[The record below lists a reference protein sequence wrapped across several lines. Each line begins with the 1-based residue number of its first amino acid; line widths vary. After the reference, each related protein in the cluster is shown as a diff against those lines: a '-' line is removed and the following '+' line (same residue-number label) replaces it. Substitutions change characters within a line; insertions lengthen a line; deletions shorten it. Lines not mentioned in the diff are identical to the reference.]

1 MNYVEWAEE
10 YRENALRIKQVIKK
24 KQNLLNGKN
33 LSADLH
39 KRLTDEIKAYRRIF
53 YELCEI
59 EKTLRERAGGDRR
72 EA

>member
-59 EKTLRERAGGDRR
+59 EKTLRERAIGDRR

>member
-10 YRENALRIKQVIKK
+10 YRENALRIQQVIKK
-24 KQNLLNGKN
+24 KQRQLNGKH

-53 YELCEI
+53 YELCQV
-59 EKTLRERAGGDRR
+59 EKTLLERAGGSP
-72 EA
+72 